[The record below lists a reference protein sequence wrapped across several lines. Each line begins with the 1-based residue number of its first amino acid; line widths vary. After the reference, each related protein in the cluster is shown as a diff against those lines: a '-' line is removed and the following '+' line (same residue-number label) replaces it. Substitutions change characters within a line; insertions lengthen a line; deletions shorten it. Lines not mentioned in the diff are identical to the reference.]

1 MKHKKLWVFLLSVLL
16 LLVGSIMLA
25 VNAGKTPQEIANQ
38 LRRELDLREDASVVC
53 VSKLVEDGASIR
65 NALPDEENAL
75 FFFSV
80 KEQGR
85 RFYAAAVCRA
95 LKNGN
100 YRVKRIE
107 TPMTCAQDIVMMSM
121 RKDVILINN
130 PDCRW
135 VMKNGGTSKTEISPE
150 EIPYLY
156 ISAGG
161 MTIDFLDADGNSIPL
176 VDAGNHIK

>member
-1 MKHKKLWVFLLSVLL
+1 MKHRKLWILLLSVLL
-16 LLVGSIMLA
+16 LAVSIVIGL
-25 VNAGKTPQEIANQ
+25 NTGKTPQGIANQ
-38 LRRELDLREDASVVC
+38 LRRELDLREDTSVVC
-53 VSKLVEDGASIR
+53 VSKLVEDEASIR

-80 KEQGR
+80 EEQGR
-85 RFYAAAVCRA
+85 RFYAAAVCCA

-135 VMKNGGTSKTEISPE
+135 VTQNGGTSKTEISPE

-156 ISAGG
+156 ISAGWT
-161 MTIDFLDADGNSIPL
+161 TIDFLDTDGNSIPL